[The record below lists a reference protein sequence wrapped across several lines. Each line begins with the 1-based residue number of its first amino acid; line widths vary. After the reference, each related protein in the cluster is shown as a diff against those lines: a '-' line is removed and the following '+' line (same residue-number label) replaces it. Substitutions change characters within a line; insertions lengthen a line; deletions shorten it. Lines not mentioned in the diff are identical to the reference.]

1 MIHLDYRSRM
11 VLFNLLLYTVTFA
24 LVVFFAVEGIWYSS
38 VSNVKTNI
46 EESAVNTELL
56 VEQQTTG
63 AASAADRIT
72 WFSSNAQQVA
82 EIIGGYS
89 NGVVYLYSLDGTPLN
104 RNADTEP
111 TNFLKA
117 EYEKCADSDRSVFS
131 IRTINGQDE
140 LFFMTPLEF
149 ENVRIGYYANVYSLS
164 YVSQLTNYVV
174 IILLICGLAGLIILT
189 FLIIRFANQF
199 IQPIKDL
206 TRISKEIDNGNYNV
220 VIQYKWD
227 DEIGDLTEVYNQMT
241 QNINSVIMQLKGE
254 RERLGSVLASLD
266 DGLIALDQEGNI
278 TASNSYLKT
287 YFGVANAKTIY
298 DFTYQSFLRD
308 IFDSLKRH
316 QNYISEEVE
325 CNDRILLLT
334 GSPIRQ
340 PGLEE
345 NYMIIIRNITST
357 RRIEREQQKFIS
369 SVSHELRT
377 PLTTIIGYTD
387 MLKRRN
393 VQDPK
398 LLESSLATINREGHR
413 LVRLVDDLLSA
424 SRLDNLEFS
433 VRRTTI
439 SLDVLLHDVV
449 DQMRV
454 KGWQKEIEIT
464 YKSEPDLPLIFG
476 DYDRLSQMFINI
488 LHNAIKYSDKGG
500 IIDVI
505 LTGEDGWLAAS
516 IRDYGTG
523 IDPAQKDMIFS
534 AFYRVEEDRARSEG
548 EGGAGL
554 GLYLVKQIAEKHNGR
569 ITIDSEVGEGTNV
582 TIRLPVLEA
591 DGTQKENGNA

>member
-1 MIHLDYRSRM
+1 
-11 VLFNLLLYTVTFA
+11 
-24 LVVFFAVEGIWYSS
+24 
-38 VSNVKTNI
+38 
-46 EESAVNTELL
+46 
-56 VEQQTTG
+56 
-63 AASAADRIT
+63 
-72 WFSSNAQQVA
+72 
-82 EIIGGYS
+82 
-89 NGVVYLYSLDGTPLN
+89 
-104 RNADTEP
+104 
-111 TNFLKA
+111 
-117 EYEKCADSDRSVFS
+117 
-131 IRTINGQDE
+131 
-140 LFFMTPLEF
+140 
-149 ENVRIGYYANVYSLS
+149 
-164 YVSQLTNYVV
+164 
-174 IILLICGLAGLIILT
+174 
-189 FLIIRFANQF
+189 
-199 IQPIKDL
+199 
-206 TRISKEIDNGNYNV
+206 
-220 VIQYKWD
+220 
-227 DEIGDLTEVYNQMT
+227 
-241 QNINSVIMQLKGE
+241 
-254 RERLGSVLASLD
+254 
-266 DGLIALDQEGNI
+266 
-278 TASNSYLKT
+278 
-287 YFGVANAKTIY
+287 
-298 DFTYQSFLRD
+298 
-308 IFDSLKRH
+308 
-316 QNYISEEVE
+316 
-325 CNDRILLLT
+325 
-334 GSPIRQ
+334 
-340 PGLEE
+340 
-345 NYMIIIRNITST
+345 
-357 RRIEREQQKFIS
+357 
-369 SVSHELRT
+369 
-377 PLTTIIGYTD
+377 

-569 ITIDSEVGEGTNV
+569 ITIDSKVGEGTNV